1 MRVTVMLLVA
11 AVCGGC
17 STAGTGRAQLFPR
30 GPEELEVVTSA
41 RPYLLPPVYQM
52 AAAYCARSGKSAV
65 LSAIHKA
72 PFGSL
77 VHTYRCDPP
86 ATPGL

>member
-1 MRVTVMLLVA
+1 MRITVMFLIA

-17 STAGTGRAQLFPR
+17 STAGSARAQLFSR
-30 GPEELEVVTSA
+30 GPEGLDVVTSA
-41 RPYLLPPVYQM
+41 HPYLLPPVYHM
-52 AAAYCARSGKSAV
+52 AAAYCAKSGRSAV

-77 VHTYRCDPP
+77 VQTYRCDPP
-86 ATPGL
+86 ATSGS

>member
-1 MRVTVMLLVA
+1 MRVMVMLLVA
-11 AVCGGC
+11 AVCCGC
-17 STAGTGRAQLFPR
+17 STAGTARAQLFPQ
-30 GPEELEVVTSA
+30 GPEQLDVMTSA

-52 AAAYCARSGKSAV
+52 AAAYCAKLGKSAV

-77 VHTYRCDPP
+77 VQTYRCDPP
-86 ATPGL
+86 ATSGS